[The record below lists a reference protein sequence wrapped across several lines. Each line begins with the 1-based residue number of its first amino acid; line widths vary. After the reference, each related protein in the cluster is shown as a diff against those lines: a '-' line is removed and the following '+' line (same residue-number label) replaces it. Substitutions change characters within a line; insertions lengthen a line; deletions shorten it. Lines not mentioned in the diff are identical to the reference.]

1 MRLTFNRMLLLL
13 SAVAFMSS
21 VMISC
26 KAKVKDEDIQ
36 ANIQTA
42 LRADPETAGV
52 TVEVK
57 NGVATLAGEAKDE
70 TTRAKATETAKRL
83 GGSGVKSVENNVT
96 VAQLPEPPAS
106 VQITADDSLT
116 MKVKDATK
124 DHPTVTATVKDG
136 VVSLSGEI
144 KRDKWKKLK
153 QDLDGLKPKRID
165 PAGLKISN

>member
-1 MRLTFNRMLLLL
+1 MQLKLSRVLLLL
-13 SAVAFMSS
+13 CAVAFMSS
-21 VMISC
+21 AVISC
-26 KAKVKDEDIQ
+26 KSKVKDEDIQ
-36 ANIQTA
+36 ANIQQA

-70 TTRAKATETAKRL
+70 TTRAKATETAKRI
-83 GGSGVKSVENNVT
+83 GGVKSVENNVT
-96 VAQLPEPPAS
+96 VAQLPEPPAP

-124 DHPTVTATVKDG
+124 DHPTVTATVNDG
-136 VVSLSGEI
+136 VIALSGEI

-153 QDLDGLKPKRID
+153 QDLDGLKPKRVD
-165 PAGLKISN
+165 ASGLKISN